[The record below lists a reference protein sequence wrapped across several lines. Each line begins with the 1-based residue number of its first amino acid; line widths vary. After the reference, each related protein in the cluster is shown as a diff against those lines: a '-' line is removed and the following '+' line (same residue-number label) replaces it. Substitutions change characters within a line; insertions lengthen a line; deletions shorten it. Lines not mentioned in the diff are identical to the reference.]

1 MYNLEH
7 ASILENYRRQ
17 DEIEAAEKH
26 RLIKSIT
33 PVRSFENKWH
43 GRLLAKLGTKMVA
56 WGYRLQ
62 SRYDE
67 ILVPTVNT
75 NVSDNRMTPC

>member
-7 ASILENYRRQ
+7 ASLLENYRRQ
-17 DEIEAAEKH
+17 DEIKAAEKH

-33 PVRSFENKWH
+33 PVRPFENKWH

>member
-7 ASILENYRRQ
+7 ASLIENLRRQ
-17 DEIEAAEKH
+17 DEIKAAEHH
-26 RLIKSIT
+26 RLIKQIT
-33 PVRSFENKWH
+33 SSQSPEHRWH
-43 GRLLAKLGTKMVA
+43 GRLLAKLGTKLVA

-75 NVSDNRMTPC
+75 NVSDNRVTPC